1 MKKFLAKMNV
11 PQFVF
16 LILSLV
22 LAFQTV
28 WLTLEGI
35 ETALFNNVLL
45 VIVGYFY
52 GKATAEKGD
61 TLVEW
66 DLDDNDKI

>member
-16 LILSLV
+16 LLLSVV
-22 LAFQTV
+22 LAFQTIR
-28 WLTLEGI
+28 LTIQGI

-52 GKATAEKGD
+52 WKATAEKWD

-66 DLDDNDKI
+66 NLDDNDKI